1 MMVFVRPNAMLYQEA
16 EVGELF
22 QRPYF
27 IGSSGLAVEIYVP
40 RPRFSASQSHALRAT
55 YGYLGRNTRRTLQ
68 GFLML

>member
-27 IGSSGLAVEIYVP
+27 IVQ
-40 RPRFSASQSHALRAT
+40 F
-55 YGYLGRNTRRTLQ
+55 
-68 GFLML
+68 FLHCSTQMRE